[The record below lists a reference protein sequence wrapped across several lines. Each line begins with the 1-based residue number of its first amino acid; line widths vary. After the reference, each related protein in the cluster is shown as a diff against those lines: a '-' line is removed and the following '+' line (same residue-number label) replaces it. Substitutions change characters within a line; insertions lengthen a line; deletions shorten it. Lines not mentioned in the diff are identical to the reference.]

1 MTEAITRIR
10 PVEVTLPPVG
20 IAVFESRHAPGFA
33 MQPGTWPFEKLCLVR
48 QGAGALV
55 LDGVERP
62 LAEGDLLRVPPDVR
76 HAFRDRPGEPMTLT
90 MACYDDRVAAGNPM
104 AREILGR
111 LRLALPAL
119 SPVGLGAS
127 HRRADVTRRLVAMIV
142 AQTRADAAADA
153 PAVLWCR
160 LFDLAVQVA
169 ALIEEDRRLNAVA
182 PGERAFARSLAH
194 LDATFTQPLRIAALA
209 AIAGVSYRRYTD
221 LFRRRMGCTVVD
233 HVTRLRLAF
242 AQQRLTETGNILF
255 AAIDAGFGD
264 LSSFYRAFKRAT
276 GTTPGRYLKEG

>member
-1 MTEAITRIR
+1 
-10 PVEVTLPPVG
+10 
-20 IAVFESRHAPGFA
+20 
-33 MQPGTWPFEKLCLVR
+33 
-48 QGAGALV
+48 
-55 LDGVERP
+55 
-62 LAEGDLLRVPPDVR
+62 
-76 HAFRDRPGEPMTLT
+76 
-90 MACYDDRVAAGNPM
+90 
-104 AREILGR
+104 
-111 LRLALPAL
+111 
-119 SPVGLGAS
+119 
-127 HRRADVTRRLVAMIV
+127 MIV
-142 AQTRADAAADA
+142 TQTRADAVADA
-153 PAVLWCR
+153 PAVVWCR
-160 LFDLAVQVA
+160 LFELAVQVA
-169 ALIEEDRRLNAVA
+169 ALIEEDRRLSAVA

-194 LDATFTQPLRIAALA
+194 LDATFTQPVRIAALA